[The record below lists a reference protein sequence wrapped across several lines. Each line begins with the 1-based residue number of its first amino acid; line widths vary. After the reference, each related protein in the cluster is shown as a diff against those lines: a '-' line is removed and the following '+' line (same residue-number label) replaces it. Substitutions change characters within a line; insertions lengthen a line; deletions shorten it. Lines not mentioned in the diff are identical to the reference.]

1 MTARFPHLVT
11 GLRTVA
17 LVVATVAALATSG
30 CSDGDVPTPQAAG
43 GGPEIAFAAP
53 GPLAGAAGRDGF
65 RFGAASAATQ
75 IEDQNPT
82 TDWYAFTQ
90 PEEDGGLGK
99 GDAFVG
105 EASRG
110 YTLALEDVQLLVD
123 LHLDS
128 YRFSIEWARVEP
140 ERDVVSEE
148 ALAHYDA
155 LVDALVAAGIRPVIT
170 LHHFSNPTWI
180 DDPRD
185 TECASG
191 PSDANLC
198 GPGHPE
204 GGPQVVEE
212 FAEHARLLA
221 ERFGDRVDEW
231 GTLNEPVNYL
241 LAAYGIGSFPPG
253 KSYLLSELLTRFV
266 PVVRDYLHEHA
277 AAYRALKEADTI
289 DADGDGSAASVGL
302 SLSVGDF
309 QPSRDNEPSSD
320 AEDIAA
326 RDKVLWVYHY
336 LVVEALRQGGF
347 DTDLDGTLDE
357 DQPDWQGTL
366 DWLGVQYYFRAG
378 VTGKNGIVPE
388 LNVTPC
394 FSNIDFGA
402 CLPPADPTFCVPAM
416 GYEFWAA
423 GLHDVLVDFA
433 ERWPDLPMVVSESG
447 LATEEGR
454 RRAEHVVR
462 SLEQIERARQAGAD
476 VRGYYHWSLFDN
488 FEWAE
493 GFGPRFGLY
502 RVDYATYQRQ
512 ATEGADALAAIAG
525 TRRLTAAQRAALGGE
540 GPMTPEPGFDF
551 GTLCSGQ

>member
-1 MTARFPHLVT
+1 MTVRSPHLLAT
-11 GLRTVA
+11 LRTLA
-17 LVVATVAALATSG
+17 PLLAVAAMVG
-30 CSDGDVPTPQAAG
+30 CSDQDVPSPAG
-43 GGPEIAFAAP
+43 GSGSPDIAFAAP
-53 GPLAGAAGRDGF
+53 GPLAGEAGRDSF

-75 IEDQNPT
+75 IEDQNT
-82 TDWYAFTQ
+82 HTDWWVFTQ
-90 PEEDGGLGK
+90 PEADGGLGK

-110 YTLALEDVQLLVD
+110 YSMALEDVQLLVD
-123 LHLDS
+123 LRLDS

-140 ERDVVSEE
+140 ERDVIDEE

-155 LVDALVAAGIRPVIT
+155 FLDALVAAGIRPVIT

-185 TECASG
+185 PECAG
-191 PSDANLC
+191 GASDTNLC
-198 GPGHPE
+198 GPGHPV
-204 GGPQVVEE
+204 GGPQVIEE
-212 FAEHARLLA
+212 FGEHARLLA

-241 LAAYGIGSFPPG
+241 LAAYGIASFPPG
-253 KSYLLSELLTRFV
+253 KQYLFDLLTDFV
-266 PVVRDYLHEHA
+266 PVVRDYIGEHA

-289 DADGDGSAASVGL
+289 DADGDGTAASVGL

-309 QPSRDNEPSSD
+309 RPARDNEPSD
-320 AEDIAA
+320 HPADIEA
-326 RDKVLWVYHY
+326 RDDVLWVYHY

-378 VTGKNGIVPE
+378 VTGKNGVVPE
-388 LNVTPC
+388 LDVTPC
-394 FSNIDFGA
+394 FSNIDFGS

-416 GYEFWAA
+416 GYEYWAA

-433 ERWPDLPMVVSESG
+433 ARWPDLPMVVSESG
-447 LATEEGR
+447 LATEVGR

-462 SLEQIERARQAGAD
+462 SLEQIERARAAGAD
-476 VRGYYHWSLFDN
+476 VRGYYHWSLYDN

-493 GFGPRFGLY
+493 GFAPRFGLY
-502 RVDYATYQRQ
+502 RVDYASSYARQ
-512 ATEGADALAAIAG
+512 ATEGADVLAAIAG
-525 TRRLTAAQRAALGGE
+525 ARRLTSAQRASLGGE
-540 GPMTPEPGFDF
+540 GPMTPEPGFEFD
-551 GTLCSGQ
+551 TLCSGQ